1 MKAKRMSGRDQ
12 KKRGVVA
19 APESSTPERTG
30 WSRDAAVVCRADLR
44 VSADLARRVKNRTL
58 ALLGGSLASR
68 LN

>member
-19 APESSTPERTG
+19 APEPPSAEKTG

-58 ALLGGSLASR
+58 ALLGGPHATR
-68 LN
+68 PN